1 MNPTPTNRDVADLLR
16 QGADLY
22 EQQGDNPYRVNA
34 YRRAAEVVASLH
46 QDLARLLE
54 QEGIQ
59 GLVKLPSIGSGIAAA
74 IQQIVRT
81 GRWSQ
86 LDRLRGTLDPEQLF
100 QTLPGVGPALARQIH
115 DELELDTLEALEIA
129 AHDGRLEQVRGVGPR
144 RAAAVRA
151 TLASVLA
158 RRRPRPI
165 SDSAPSVEDL
175 LAVDP
180 MYREHAAAGGLTRIA
195 PKRFNP
201 DGQAWLPVL
210 HTRRGDWHYTA
221 LFSNTERAHR
231 LGRTR
236 DWVVLYYYDG
246 DHREGQCT
254 VVTETRGEL
263 AGKRVVRGRA
273 QEISQTA

>member
-1 MNPTPTNRDVADLLR
+1 MHPPPTNRDVADLLR

-34 YRRAAEVVASLH
+34 YRRAADLVAGLR

-59 GLVKLPSIGSGIAAA
+59 GLIKLPGIGSGIASA

-81 GRWSQ
+81 GRWNQ

-100 QTLPGVGPALARQIH
+100 RSLPGVGPALARQIH

-129 AHDGRLEQVRGVGPR
+129 AHDGRLERVRGVGPR
-144 RAAAVRA
+144 RAAAIRA

-158 RRRPRPI
+158 RRRPRPL
-165 SDSAPSVEDL
+165 SDARPGIEDL
-175 LAVDP
+175 LAVDA
-180 MYREHAAAGGLTRIA
+180 MYRQQAAAGRLPQIA

-201 DGQAWLPVL
+201 NAEAWLPVL

-221 LFSNTERAHR
+221 LYSNTERAHR
-231 LGRTR
+231 LGRTH
-236 DWVVLYYYDG
+236 DWVVLYYYDD

-254 VVTETRGEL
+254 VVTESRGKL
-263 AGKRVVRGRA
+263 AGQRVVRGRE
-273 QEISQTA
+273 QELSLSA

>member
-236 DWVVLYYYDG
+236 DWVVLYYYDR